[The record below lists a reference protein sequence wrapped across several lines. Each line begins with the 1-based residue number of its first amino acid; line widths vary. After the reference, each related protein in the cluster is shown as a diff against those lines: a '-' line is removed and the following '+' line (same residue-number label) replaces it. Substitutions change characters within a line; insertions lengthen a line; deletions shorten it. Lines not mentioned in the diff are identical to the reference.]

1 MTWIPKNI
9 FAPFAKHLHPEA
21 MGTQDTAERCPK
33 KNAGDYGSAPI
44 TSQTPNCAGRMQL
57 VKRNA
62 LALKANG
69 YRLLGQRKRAYL
81 TEARVHQVTHEI
93 LAKGP
98 TT

>member
-1 MTWIPKNI
+1 MTPATM
-9 FAPFAKHLHPEA
+9 FAQLVARLHPEA

-33 KNAGDYGSAPI
+33 TNAGDYGSAPI
-44 TSQTPNCAGRMQL
+44 TSQTPNCDGRLQL

-62 LALKANG
+62 LALKENG

-98 TT
+98 TA